1 MGVSLFAVEN
11 DFMDDIALDKI
22 GNFEEA
28 MHDYMNGEQSALMD
42 KIGSEGNYND
52 DIESGLKD
60 AIAKFKENGTW

>member
-1 MGVSLFAVEN
+1 
-11 DFMDDIALDKI
+11 
-22 GNFEEA
+22 
-28 MHDYMNGEQSALMD
+28 MNGEQSALMD